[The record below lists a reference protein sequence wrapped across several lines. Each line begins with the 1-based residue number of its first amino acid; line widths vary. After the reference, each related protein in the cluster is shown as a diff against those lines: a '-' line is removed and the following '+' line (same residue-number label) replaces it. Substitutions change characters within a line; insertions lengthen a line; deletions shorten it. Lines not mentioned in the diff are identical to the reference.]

1 MLQGR
6 RIKCKEHDCQPVSW
20 MDGIRNRKDLL
31 SFREDQHRSMDV
43 SARRSLMMQ
52 YTWDGDNMLAGVPR
66 QFYILVSVEI
76 GRHISTEDEKEF
88 RDDGFGPGLV
98 V

>member
-31 SFREDQHRSMDV
+31 SIREDEHQNIDV
-43 SARRSLMMQ
+43 SARRTLMMQ
-52 YTWDGDNMLAGVPR
+52 YTRDGDNILAGVPR
-66 QFYILVSVEI
+66 QFYILVSREI
-76 GRHISTEDEKEF
+76 GRDI
-88 RDDGFGPGLV
+88 
-98 V
+98 